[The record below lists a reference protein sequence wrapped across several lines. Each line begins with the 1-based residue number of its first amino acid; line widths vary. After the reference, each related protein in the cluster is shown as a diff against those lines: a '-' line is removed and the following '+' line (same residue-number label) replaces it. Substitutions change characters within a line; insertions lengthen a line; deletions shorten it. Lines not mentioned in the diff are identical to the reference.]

1 MQGEDLRVAGFTG
14 RGKLRVAAG
23 AGVNRRYLGGMCS
36 VLHSRGG
43 RDEGIEEAQG
53 VAVHCLPRD
62 NRNKGKLIPLGD
74 TR

>member
-1 MQGEDLRVAGFTG
+1 LQVAGFAG

-23 AGVNRRYLGGMCS
+23 AGVNRRYLGRMCS

-43 RDEGIEEAQG
+43 RDRGIKEAQG

-62 NRNKGKLIPLGD
+62 NRNKGRLIPLRD

>member
-1 MQGEDLRVAGFTG
+1 MRGGDSQVAGFAG
-14 RGKLRVAAG
+14 RGKLKVAAG

-43 RDEGIEEAQG
+43 RDRGIEEAQG
-53 VAVHCLPRD
+53 VVVHYLPGD
-62 NRNKGKLIPLGD
+62 NRNRGRLILLRD

>member
-1 MQGEDLRVAGFTG
+1 MRGEDLQVAGFIG
-14 RGKLRVAAG
+14 RSKLRVAAG
-23 AGVNRRYLGGMCS
+23 VGVNRRYLGKMCS

-43 RDEGIEEAQG
+43 RDRGIEEAQG

-62 NRNKGKLIPLGD
+62 NKNKGRLIPLGD

>member
-1 MQGEDLRVAGFTG
+1 MRGGNSQVAGFAG

-43 RDEGIEEAQG
+43 RDRGIEEAQG
-53 VAVHCLPRD
+53 VTVHCLPRD
-62 NRNKGKLIPLGD
+62 NRNRGRLIPLGD

>member
-1 MQGEDLRVAGFTG
+1 LQVAGFTG

-23 AGVNRRYLGGMCS
+23 AGVNRRYLGRMCS

-43 RDEGIEEAQG
+43 RNRGIKEAQG
-53 VAVHCLPRD
+53 VIVHCLPRD
-62 NRNKGKLIPLGD
+62 NRNKGKLILLGN

>member
-1 MQGEDLRVAGFTG
+1 MQGGDLQVAGFAG

-43 RDEGIEEAQG
+43 RDGGIEEAQG

-62 NRNKGKLIPLGD
+62 NRNRGRLILLGD

>member
-1 MQGEDLRVAGFTG
+1 MRGGDLRVAGFAG

-23 AGVNRRYLGGMCS
+23 AGVNRRYLGKMCS

-43 RDEGIEEAQG
+43 RNGGIEKAQG

-62 NRNKGKLIPLGD
+62 NKNRGRLIPLGD

>member
-1 MQGEDLRVAGFTG
+1 MQGGDSRVAGFTG
-14 RGKLRVAAG
+14 RGKLKVAAG
-23 AGVNRRYLGGMCS
+23 AGVNRQYLGGMCS

-53 VAVHCLPRD
+53 VAVHYLPRD
-62 NRNKGKLIPLGD
+62 NKNRGRLIPLGD